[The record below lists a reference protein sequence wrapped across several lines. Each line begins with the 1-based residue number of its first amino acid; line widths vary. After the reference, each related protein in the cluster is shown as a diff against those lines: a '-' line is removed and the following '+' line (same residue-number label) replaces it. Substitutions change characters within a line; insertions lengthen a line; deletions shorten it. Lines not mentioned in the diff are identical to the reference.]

1 MVIVMLIGWNGSWV
15 GTRPGSS
22 PSAIASTPT
31 AIPTATQA
39 LPILAPPHRTPFPM
53 EYRLIDI
60 RSIAPDILLDMRYAT
75 TNNFLKQA
83 VYSKARCLLRA
94 PVARSV
100 QQAQDALKVQ
110 GYGLKLY
117 DCYRPLSV
125 QKAMWKIFP
134 DGRYVANPATGSRH
148 NRGAAVDV
156 TLVDAQGRDLEM
168 PSDFDDFSDRAHRN
182 SLAMTDTARNHVQI
196 LTNALEAQGLTPID
210 SEWWH
215 YDGPNWRHYGILN
228 QAL

>member
-1 MVIVMLIGWNGSWV
+1 MVIVMLTGWNGAWV
-15 GTRPGSS
+15 GIRPWSN

-31 AIPTATQA
+31 ATQA
-39 LPILAPPHRTPFPM
+39 PPIFAPPHITPLPM

-83 VYSKARCLLRA
+83 VYSKARCLLRT
-94 PVARSV
+94 PVARSI
-100 QQAQDALKVQ
+100 QQAQDALKTQ

-134 DGRYVANPATGSRH
+134 DSRYVASPATGSRH

-168 PSDFDDFSDRAHRN
+168 PSEFDDFSDRAHRN
-182 SLAMTDTARNHVQI
+182 SPAMTDTARNHVQI
-196 LTNALEAQGLTPID
+196 LTNALEAQGLTTID

-215 YDGPNWRHYGILN
+215 YDGPSWRHYGILN